1 MTTDIILMN
10 RLFADDTEDGRDVWY
25 NSYIKNCEYKVE
37 VQKLEIKEN
46 SNGTQQIF
54 TFLIPFGD
62 FKNYEDWKT
71 NLKGYT
77 ISINDKIAIGK
88 TANIDTSE
96 QILKVQSFIIA
107 EQKYGVKYQLQIKAV
122 G

>member
-10 RLFADDTEDGRDVWY
+10 RLFTDDTEDGKDKWY
-25 NSYIKNCEYKVE
+25 STHIKNCEYKAE

-46 SNGTQQIF
+46 SNGTQKVF
-54 TFLIPFGD
+54 TFLIPFGN
-62 FKNYEDWKT
+62 FRNYENWKT
-71 NLKGYT
+71 DQKGYT
-77 ISINDKIAIGK
+77 ISINDKIAIG
-88 TANIDTSE
+88 TTNIDTLNT
-96 QILKVQSFIIA
+96 LKVQSFIIA

>member
-10 RLFADDTEDGRDVWY
+10 RIFADDTEDGRDVWY
-25 NSYIKNCEYKVE
+25 NTPIKNCEYKVE

-46 SNGTQQIF
+46 SSGTQRLF
-54 TFLIPFGD
+54 TFLIPFGN
-62 FKNYEDWKT
+62 FKSYEDWKT
-71 NLKGYT
+71 DKKGYT
-77 ISINDKIAIGK
+77 ISINDKIAIGN
-88 TANIDTSE
+88 TTNIGTPN
-96 QILKVQSFIIA
+96 ILKVQSFIIA